1 MAHPTARRH
10 TSLDLLDLRQESV
23 VRDQRL
29 PSSQDVLVANDTLLI
44 DDEIRSL
51 SHAPLAIE
59 HPIGVDRLEIGIIAD
74 ERKVELQIIGERLL
88 GKSQIAA
95 DAYNLGVHSLKIAV
109 IVPTG
114 RQFRDSRGGKIEHV
128 KFDQNVFLSLK
139 AAELQLAAL
148 RTGQFEI
155 RSFVSNLY
163 CKHRR
168 KHCENQNN
176 GES

>member
-10 TSLDLLDLRQESV
+10 ASLDLLDLRHQSV
-23 VRDQRL
+23 IGNQRL
-29 PSSQDVLVANDTLLI
+29 PSSQDILVANDTLLI

-59 HPIGVDRLEIGIIAD
+59 HSISVNRLEVGIITD

-88 GKSQIAA
+88 GKSQVAA

-139 AAELQLAAL
+139 AAELQLATL
-148 RTGQFEI
+148 RAGQFEI
-155 RSFVSNLY
+155 RGFVSDLY

-168 KHCENQNN
+168 KHCENKNN